1 MPSNFDPIYS
11 TDNIWREDNMQ
22 RSLSDDLNT
31 IESNISTLE
40 TNKANSNHTHTG
52 YATST
57 HTHSYNDLDDKPT
70 IPTTLPAN
78 GGNADTVDGKHA
90 SDFADATHTHTEI
103 TAKYEKPS
111 TGIPK
116 TDLASDV
123 QSSLGKADSAL
134 QSYTET
140 DPTVPAWAKA
150 ATKPIYTAT
159 EVGALPTNTTLA
171 DLTGDATHRT
181 VTDAEKTA
189 WNAKSTFSGSYND
202 LTDKPT
208 IPSTTDFATVSYVD
222 GGLDGK
228 VDKVTGKGLSSN
240 DYTTAERLKLVGI
253 EAGANKTTIDSA
265 LSSTSTNPVQN
276 KVINSALA
284 GKAASSHDH
293 SAVTTSAAG
302 FMSADDKTKLDGIA
316 IGANNYTLPNA
327 TSSSLG
333 GVKIGSNITVS
344 SGTISLS
351 KANVT
356 SALGYTPFGSGTL
369 SMANGGTGSSQVADA
384 PANAILKKAN
394 NGNYV
399 WYIQSKNGAL
409 YATSTNGIPQFGVLP
424 VEQGGTGETDAWVNG
439 TVSSLNSTTITSYQ
453 FAVFPYLN
461 KAFIRLNVL
470 LGSALGADEPRYIA
484 MPSTVSTAHTALS
497 CFNTSG
503 YDIHCGMASNNGIY
517 IINCGT
523 ASMPTSVR
531 LYIAG
536 WYSI

>member
-40 TNKANSNHTHTG
+40 TNKANSNHTHIE
-52 YATST
+52 YATNT
-57 HTHSYNDLDDKPT
+57 HTH
-70 IPTTLPAN
+70 
-78 GGNADTVDGKHA
+78 
-90 SDFADATHTHTEI
+90 
-103 TAKYEKPS
+103 
-111 TGIPK
+111 
-116 TDLASDV
+116 
-123 QSSLGKADSAL
+123 
-134 QSYTET
+134 
-140 DPTVPAWAKA
+140 
-150 ATKPIYTAT
+150 
-159 EVGALPTNTTLA
+159 
-171 DLTGDATHRT
+171 
-181 VTDAEKTA
+181 
-189 WNAKSTFSGSYND
+189 SYND

-208 IPSTTDFATVSYVD
+208 IPSTTDFATASYVD
-222 GGLDGK
+222 GELNGK

-240 DYTTAERLKLVGI
+240 DYTTAEKLKLAGI
-253 EAGANKTTIDSA
+253 AAGANKTIIDSS

-284 GKAASSHDH
+284 GKASSSHDH
-293 SAVTTSAAG
+293 STVTTSTAG

-316 IGANNYTLPNA
+316 TGANNYTLPNA
-327 TSSSLG
+327 TSSNLG
-333 GVKIGSNITVS
+333 GVKIGNNITVS

-356 SALGYTPFGSGTL
+356 SALGYTPFNS
-369 SMANGGTGSSQVADA
+369 ANVIPKSKGGTGADFSNI
-384 PANAILKKAN
+384 PANAIIRNSGSGGSDLYYFATAD
-394 NGNYV
+394 
-399 WYIQSKNGAL
+399 GAC
-409 YATSTNGIPQFGVLP
+409 YATSTNGYPTFGTLP
-424 VEQGGTGETDAWVNG
+424 VAQGGTGETTAWTNG

-470 LGSALGADEPRYIA
+470 LGSALDADEARYIA

-497 CFNTSG
+497 CFNIAG

-517 IINCGT
+517 VINCGT
-523 ASMPTSVR
+523 GSMSTSVR